1 MELNRRDFVKAAAA
15 GTVSTLV
22 SSGWAATQSVDPV
35 TSVDNPLK
43 SYPNR
48 DWEEVYHDIYAYDR
62 VDWTVC
68 HPNCTQSC
76 ALNFYMK
83 NGVPIRAE
91 QIYHEE
97 EGSPGPGSPGGYEEA
112 GVSRHWNP
120 RGCMKGLT
128 LHRRT
133 FEPSRIKYPLVR
145 KGWDPDDPNPEG
157 RGSDEF
163 ERVSWDEA
171 LDLIAEKM
179 ASLED
184 EKRFHVFNAIKADG
198 LFTRH
203 GSARR
208 LASIFGGCEWT
219 EYDWYADLPPGHVMT
234 TGYQTSDS
242 DASAWRAADYTI
254 MQGKNLIHNKLA
266 DNHWL
271 QETRERGGKMVGIYP
286 DYSPTVQKC
295 DRWLPVRPGSDP
307 AVPLAFAHV
316 VIDEELYDEEFM
328 RGYTSLPLL
337 VREDSDKYL
346 RAHEVFEDVD
356 PPEGGVEKEPSH
368 HIEGD
373 WGRFVVLGEDGDLH
387 AVDRESVGEETPETA
402 RLEVESEVSLADGS
416 TVEVRSDFAR
426 QKANVME
433 NYAPETVEE
442 ITTVPAEK
450 LRQTA
455 REFAAAERAQWF
467 TGEGINH
474 WFYGASE
481 VQRGIFLV
489 QAMLGN
495 IGERGAGYYNY
506 SGQYKIELLDGYP
519 TYVNP
524 DGNSAHGIYPG
535 HMFAFFG
542 GETLDPSSIRGDYD
556 GDLVAQDDLEEP
568 LMPEGASSFN
578 LHRPEVLWTMNCNL
592 LNQTKHQEHVMQNFV
607 THPDTANELFVV
619 SDMHMT
625 YSARY
630 ADIVLP
636 VPSWLECEYP
646 DITVGPENPF
656 VHMDS
661 GVMEPIYDTKQ
672 DGEIVARV
680 AEKLDEKIPPEERN
694 VDSFRDYFA
703 EFLDDD
709 GDVTNYIQE
718 AFDAGTTTQGIDVAD
733 LRDGPERLKLK
744 TYPRVP
750 FYSQVHDDRPF
761 YTKTGRMEFHK
772 EEDRLIELGRDDIHH
787 YESVEGTPYDPGK
800 RWDEA
805 KDGTNDLFDD
815 GNRFHY
821 NTPHPKYRTHSSWG
835 MTDWNLI
842 WSSRDFGS
850 TNADP
855 EGTERLVEDFS
866 FPTGDGETNDAP
878 PLGEPFV
885 EMHPSDA
892 ADVGVETGDYVRIS
906 GERGS
911 MVVRVMVSERQRPTD
926 AGDVGQ
932 LTIWHGWWDQQ
943 FPEDEEA
950 PDKDAHGYNVATNI
964 WLDPLLESDGMV
976 HKPTFGD
983 PNVSDLVDEDIA
995 WQGAGFAQGYE
1006 EAVWAPTGVERDT
1019 LVEVEKYEE
1028 ADWRPADARKDDLVS
1043 DYIDGSLQTDAGS
1056 DAGGS
1061 GGDS

>member
-1 MELNRRDFVKAAAA
+1 MSLSRRDFLVSAGAGAVTAMA
-15 GTVSTLV
+15 GTAWS
-22 SSGWAATQSVDPV
+22 ATQTVDPV
-35 TSVDNPLK
+35 TKVDNPLT

-48 DWEEVYHDIYAYDR
+48 DWEQVYHDIYAYDE

-83 NGVPIRAE
+83 NGVPIRSE

-97 EGSPGPGSPGGYEEA
+97 EGSPGPGSPGGYEQA
-112 GVSRHWNP
+112 DVSQHWNP

-133 FEPSRIKYPLVR
+133 FEPSRIKYPMVR
-145 KGWDPDDPNPEG
+145 KGWDPDDPSPEG
-157 RGSDEF
+157 RGEDEF

-171 LDLIAEKM
+171 VDLIAEKM
-179 ASLED
+179 ANLED

-208 LASIFGGCEWT
+208 LASIFGGSEWT

-254 MQGKNLIHNKLA
+254 IQGKNLI
-266 DNHWL
+266 
-271 QETRERGGKMVGIYP
+271 QETRERGGQIVGVYP

-295 DRWLPVRPGSDP
+295 DRWLPIRPGSDP
-307 AVPLAFAHV
+307 ALPLAFAHV
-316 VIDEELYDEEFM
+316 IVDEELYDEEFM

-337 VREDSDKYL
+337 VRQDTDKYL
-346 RAHEVFEDVD
+346 RAHEVFEDVE
-356 PPEGGVEKEPSH
+356 PPEGGVETEPGH
-368 HIEGD
+368 HVEGD
-373 WGRFVVLGEDGDLH
+373 WGQFVAVGEDGNLYP
-387 AVDRESVGEETPETA
+387 VDREAVGEETPTTP
-402 RLEVESEVSLADGS
+402 RLEVEREVTLADG
-416 TVEVRSDFAR
+416 TAVRVRSDFAR
-426 QKANVME
+426 QKANVMD
-433 NYAPETVEE
+433 NYAPADVEE
-442 ITTVPAEK
+442 ITTIPADK
-450 LRQTA
+450 LRETA
-455 REFAAAERAQWF
+455 REFAAADKAQWF

-524 DGNSAHGIYPG
+524 DGNKAHGVYPG

-542 GETLDPSSIRGDYD
+542 GETLDPEAIRGDYD
-556 GDLVAQDDLEEP
+556 GDLVAQDDLDEP
-568 LMPEGASSFN
+568 MMPEGTDSYN
-578 LHRPEVLWTMNCNL
+578 LYEPRILWTMNCNL
-592 LNQTKHQEHVMQNFV
+592 LNQTKHQEHVMDNFV
-607 THPDTANELFVV
+607 THPETSNELFVV

-625 YSARY
+625 YSARH

-656 VHMDS
+656 VQMDH
-661 GVMEPIYDTKQ
+661 GVMDPIYDTKQ

-694 VDSFRDYFA
+694 VDSYRAYFA
-703 EFLDDD
+703 EFLDED

-718 AFDAGTTTQGIDVAD
+718 AFDAGITTQDIDVED
-733 LRDGPERLKLK
+733 LRDGPERLQLK
-744 TYPRVP
+744 TYPRIP
-750 FYSQVHDDRPF
+750 FYSQVHEDRPF

-787 YESVEGTPYDPGK
+787 FESVEGTPYGTGM

-805 KDGTNDLFDD
+805 SEETNDLYD
-815 GNRFHY
+815 GGKQFHY

-850 TNADP
+850 TSADP
-855 EGTERLVEDFS
+855 DGTERLVDDFS
-866 FPTGDGETNDAP
+866 FPQGDGETNDVP

-885 EMHPSDA
+885 EIHPSDA
-892 ADVGVETGDYVRIS
+892 GDIGVETGDYVRIT

-911 MVVRVMVSERQRPTD
+911 LVVRAMVSERQRPTD

-943 FPEDEEA
+943 FPEDEDAEEKA
-950 PDKDAHGYNVATNI
+950 AHGYNVATNI
-964 WLDPLLESDGMV
+964 WLDPQLETDEMV

-983 PNVSDLVDEDIA
+983 PNVSEKVDEA
-995 WQGAGFAQGYE
+995 VSWHGAEFAQGYE
-1006 EAVWAPTGVERDT
+1006 EQVWAPTGVERDT
-1019 LVEVEKYEE
+1019 LVEVEKYED
-1028 ADWRPADARKDDLVS
+1028 ADWRPGDARRDDLMQ
-1043 DYIDGSLQTDAGS
+1043 DYIDGSLQ
-1056 DAGGS
+1056 
-1061 GGDS
+1061 

>member
-1 MELNRRDFVKAAAA
+1 
-15 GTVSTLV
+15 
-22 SSGWAATQSVDPV
+22 
-35 TSVDNPLK
+35 
-43 SYPNR
+43 
-48 DWEEVYHDIYAYDR
+48 
-62 VDWTVC
+62 
-68 HPNCTQSC
+68 
-76 ALNFYMK
+76 
-83 NGVPIRAE
+83 
-91 QIYHEE
+91 
-97 EGSPGPGSPGGYEEA
+97 
-112 GVSRHWNP
+112 
-120 RGCMKGLT
+120 LT

-133 FEPSRIKYPLVR
+133 FEPSRVKYPMVR
-145 KGWDPDDPNPEG
+145 KGWSPDDPNPEG
-157 RGSDEF
+157 RGDDEF
-163 ERVSWDEA
+163 ERVPWEEA
-171 LDLIAEKM
+171 IDLIAEKM
-179 ASLED
+179 ARLDD

-203 GSARR
+203 GAGRR

-254 MQGKNLIHNKLA
+254 IQGKNLIHNKLA

-271 QETRERGGKMVGIYP
+271 QESRERGGEMVGIYP

-316 VIDEELYDEEFM
+316 IIDEGLYDEAFM

-337 VREDSDKYL
+337 VREDTGKYL
-346 RAHEVFEDVD
+346 RAHEVFEEVE
-356 PPEGGVEKEPSH
+356 PPEGGVEKEPGH

-373 WGRFVVLGEDGDLH
+373 WGQFVVLGADGNLS
-387 AVDRESVGEETPETA
+387 AIDRESVGEETPETA
-402 RLEVESEVSLADGS
+402 RLEVDTEVTLADGT
-416 TVEVRSDFAR
+416 TVPVRSDFAR
-426 QKANVME
+426 QQANVLE

-450 LRQTA
+450 LRETA
-455 REFAAAERAQWF
+455 REFAAADKGQWF

-542 GETLDPSSIRGDYD
+542 GETLDPQAIRGEYD
-556 GDLVAQDDLEEP
+556 GELVARDDLEEP
-568 LMPEGASSFN
+568 LMPEGAESFN

-607 THPDTANELFVV
+607 THPETGNELFVV

-636 VPSWLECEYP
+636 APSWLECEYP

-656 VHMDS
+656 VQMDH
-661 GVMEPIYDTKQ
+661 GVMDPIYDTKQ
-672 DGEIVARV
+672 DGEVVAMV
-680 AEKLDEKIPPEERN
+680 AEKLDEKLPPAERN
-694 VDSFRDYFA
+694 VDSYRAYFA
-703 EFLDDD
+703 EFLDED

-718 AFDAGTTTQGIDVAD
+718 AFDAGTTTRDIDVED
-733 LRDGPERLKLK
+733 LEDGPERLQLK
-744 TYPRVP
+744 TYPRIP
-750 FYSQVHDDRPF
+750 FYSQVHEDRPF

-772 EEDRLIELGRDDIHH
+772 EEDRFIELGRDDIHH
-787 YESVEGTPYDPGK
+787 YESVEGTPYDPGAL
-800 RWDEA
+800 WEDA
-805 KDGTNDLFDD
+805 KNGSNDLYEG
-815 GNRFHY
+815 GNEFHY

-850 TNADP
+850 TSADP
-855 EGTERLVEDFS
+855 DGTERLVDDYS
-866 FPTGDGETNDAP
+866 FPTGDGETNEVP

-885 EMHPSDA
+885 EIHPSDA
-892 ADVGVETGDYVRIS
+892 ADLDVETGDYVRIS
-906 GERGS
+906 GDRGS
-911 MVVRVMVSERQRPTD
+911 LVVRVMISERQRPTD

-943 FPEDEEA
+943 FPEDERA
-950 PDKDAHGYNVATNI
+950 DDKAAHGYNVATNI

-983 PNVSDLVDEDIA
+983 PNVSDLVDEDVA
-995 WQGAGFAQGYE
+995 WHGAAFAQGYE
-1006 EAVWAPTGVERDT
+1006 EAVWSPTGVERDT

-1028 ADWRPADARKDDLVS
+1028 TDWFPGDARKDDLVS
-1043 DYIDGSLQTDAGS
+1043 DYIDGDLQ
-1056 DAGGS
+1056 GGAH
-1061 GGDS
+1061 